1 VPSNCYQLSVKQQLA
16 GGGVGSTRLQHIY
29 SISLIAGIEGMVAF
43 MLFYEGGGGHRF
55 LQFS

>member
-1 VPSNCYQLSVKQQLA
+1 MAAKRLKLSIHCQRLA
-16 GGGVGSTRLQHIY
+16 
-29 SISLIAGIEGMVAF
+29 ISLIAGIEGMVAF